1 MKNIYVGNLDI
12 TTTESQLRE
21 LFQAYGTVNSVTLV
35 NDRDTGA
42 PRGFA
47 FIEMGDDSEAAK
59 AIEAVN
65 GMKLA
70 DRSLT
75 ANEARPKEGRGP
87 DSGRLATRKH
97 RQHRY

>member
-12 TTTESQLRE
+12 TTTESQLQE
-21 LFQAYGTVNSVTLV
+21 LFQAYGTIISVTLV
-35 NDRDTGA
+35 NDRDSGA

-47 FIEMGDDSEAAK
+47 FIEMSDDSEAAK

-65 GMKLA
+65 GVKLA

-75 ANEARPKEGRGP
+75 VNEARPKEGRGP
-87 DSGRLATRKH
+87 DSDRLATRKH

>member
-1 MKNIYVGNLDI
+1 MKNVYVGNLDI

-21 LFQAYGTVNSVTLV
+21 LFQAYGTITSVNLV
-35 NDRDTGA
+35 NDRDTGV

-47 FIEMGDDSEAAK
+47 FIEMSNESEAAK
-59 AIEAVN
+59 AIEAIN

-70 DRSLT
+70 DRPLT
-75 ANEARPKEGRGP
+75 VNEARPKEGRGP
-87 DSGRLATRKH
+87 DGGRFATRKH